1 MALYRRFDDTALGV
15 PGVVAD
21 HRQAME
27 RAEQERAAVRL
38 RALEAQSSAVND
50 PQVRITTWERLH
62 ALSLPRTPEHT
73 LVKVIATQT
82 HLTVDQVHLEQ
93 QRRASLVAK

>member
-1 MALYRRFDDTALGV
+1 
-15 PGVVAD
+15 
-21 HRQAME
+21 
-27 RAEQERAAVRL
+27 
-38 RALEAQSSAVND
+38 
-50 PQVRITTWERLH
+50 VRITTWERLH

-82 HLTVDQVHLEQ
+82 HLTLDQVHLEQ

>member
-1 MALYRRFDDTALGV
+1 MALNRPFDGIAPAV
-15 PGVVAD
+15 PGLVAE

-62 ALSLPRTPEHT
+62 ALSLPRTPEHALVT
-73 LVKVIATQT
+73 LIATQT
-82 HLTVDQVHLEQ
+82 RLTVDQVHVEQ
-93 QRRASLVAK
+93 QRRARLVPQ

>member
-1 MALYRRFDDTALGV
+1 MALYRRFDDTGLGV
-15 PGVVAD
+15 TEIVAD

-62 ALSLPRTPEHT
+62 ALSLPRAPEHT

-82 HLTVDQVHLEQ
+82 RLTVDQVHLEQ
-93 QRRASLVAK
+93 QRRASLVLK

>member
-1 MALYRRFDDTALGV
+1 MALYRRFDDAALGV

-38 RALEAQSSAVND
+38 RALEAQSSAGND

-93 QRRASLVAK
+93 QRRASLVVK

>member
-1 MALYRRFDDTALGV
+1 MALYRRYDDTGIGV
-15 PGVVAD
+15 TEIVAD

-27 RAEQERAAVRL
+27 RAEHERAAVRL

-82 HLTVDQVHLEQ
+82 CLTVDQVHFEQ
-93 QRRASLVAK
+93 QRRASLVVK

>member
-1 MALYRRFDDTALGV
+1 MALYRRYDDTGLGV
-15 PGVVAD
+15 TEIVAD

-27 RAEQERAAVRL
+27 RAEHERAAVRL
-38 RALEAQSSAVND
+38 RALEAQSSAGND

-82 HLTVDQVHLEQ
+82 CLTVDQVHLEQ
-93 QRRASLVAK
+93 QRRASLVVK